1 MRIWVWFSEA
11 IFFLV
16 LAIVGEMLKWPTFI
30 TDRREREIW
39 LKGKPLILC
48 CIYWTGE
55 QHVWGTPP
63 IQCFPCIECVS
74 ALMNRPYIIKWESL
88 SGVQDSVSVQHFQ
101 MMSVH
106 SVGKNYHFWEWPW
119 RYGLKSEQGL
129 IVWGKLLGGGSP
141 QKLRTTVVF
150 GGRWCILEVI
160 QEALKR

>member
-1 MRIWVWFSEA
+1 
-11 IFFLV
+11 
-16 LAIVGEMLKWPTFI
+16 MLKWPTFI
-30 TDRREREIW
+30 TDRRERDIW

-55 QHVWGTPP
+55 QHVRGTPP
-63 IQCFPCIECVS
+63 RQCFPRIECVS

-129 IVWGKLLGGGSP
+129 IVWGEAAGRWVSPEAENHGSIRG
-141 QKLRTTVVF
+141 QVVYF
-150 GGRWCILEVI
+150 GGHPRGTEKVEQKGDRAVEGGWHRV
-160 QEALKR
+160 R